1 MKAGF
6 MEENKGESCSIFSGA
21 QSQTVV
27 EMKNRLSY
35 FSLKSEHWAAPNIST
50 AMLGW
55 HHE

>member
-6 MEENKGESCSIFSGA
+6 MEENKGESCSISSGA